1 MRVEGGRWMVVD
13 VVDVEDEVRMM
24 MRRRRR
30 RRRKLAAAGCSE
42 EESPLAPLVLLE
54 FHKSD
59 ADDED
64 KVRQWQKNHDS
75 YSYYYCQHD
84 DVLLP

>member
-1 MRVEGGRWMVVD
+1 MG
-13 VVDVEDEVRMM
+13 
-24 MRRRRR
+24 R

-42 EESPLAPLVLLE
+42 EESPLALVLHE

-64 KVRQWQKNHDS
+64 MRQWQKNHDS
-75 YSYYYCQHD
+75 GSYYYCQHD

>member
-1 MRVEGGRWMVVD
+1 
-13 VVDVEDEVRMM
+13 MM
-24 MRRRRR
+24 RRRR

>member
-1 MRVEGGRWMVVD
+1 M
-13 VVDVEDEVRMM
+13 
-24 MRRRRR
+24 

-42 EESPLAPLVLLE
+42 EEESPLALLVLHE

-64 KVRQWQKNHDS
+64 KVRDKKHYND
-75 YSYYYCQHD
+75 SYYYCQHD